1 MKQHLG
7 EKMSTQ
13 AETISAGDIVLT
25 PGENLG
31 IVVGIY
37 GQGYCEVLINK
48 GTKIAR
54 IVPFRHIDLRRL
66 PQQIESTQQL

>member
-1 MKQHLG
+1 MRLLHG

-13 AETISAGDIVLT
+13 SNVISEGDIVLT

-48 GTKIAR
+48 GTKTAR
-54 IVPFRHIDLRRL
+54 ILPFRHIDLTRL
-66 PQQIESTQQL
+66 PPKEDSLGL

>member
-1 MKQHLG
+1 
-7 EKMSTQ
+7 MSTKFDP
-13 AETISAGDIVLT
+13 ISEGDIVLT

-48 GTKIAR
+48 GAKTAR
-54 IVPFRHIDLRRL
+54 ILPFRHMDLRRL
-66 PQQIESTQQL
+66 PQQEDVAR

>member
-1 MKQHLG
+1 MKLNLG

-13 AETISAGDIVLT
+13 VDNISAGDIVLT

-48 GTKIAR
+48 GTKSAR
-54 IVPFRHIDLRRL
+54 IMPYRHIDLRRL
-66 PQQIESTQQL
+66 PQEADSSR